1 MTIARLGA
9 EARDYS
15 KAIVNI
21 LIREQEST
29 RPVPTLA
36 VVGPVKN
43 IEERIKTMLRPGKK
57 FYRRPSLV
65 AAAIALVLTLLTVP
79 TALVL
84 TARAETKALPHKE
97 VEANAFGKLE
107 YVEHLTRE
115 DLLSVTS
122 IETSPDGRYA
132 YAAAYIP
139 SALLTFKRDP
149 GTGYLEHIQ
158 TISYPNTY
166 NDNNDL
172 NGAVGALVSPDGRYV
187 VCVSFRSNTVSLFER
202 DSSKGLLKKLDTVR
216 QNERGGQGLTW
227 VIADV
232 FSPDSRFV
240 YVIADRSAALSV
252 FGITENKKLALVE
265 CSKGEDNCFDG
276 ARGIAV
282 SPDGKYVYVVSY
294 RANTLV
300 VLERDPETGKTKV
313 KQLITDEKG
322 DVHGLAGVW
331 SVGCSSDGMF
341 VYTSAGRRQNDQ
353 FPGDNAIC
361 VFKRMPDGTLSLI
374 QEVFDGRQGV
384 SGFIG
389 GNELRVSPDGQNL
402 YALGSRS
409 NSVVAFRRN
418 PETGQ
423 LAYLQTFYDSEVAGK
438 EGSASGIGISP
449 DGEYVYVAG
458 EFDKSILIFKRLTG
472 TAK

>member
-1 MTIARLGA
+1 
-9 EARDYS
+9 
-15 KAIVNI
+15 
-21 LIREQEST
+21 
-29 RPVPTLA
+29 
-36 VVGPVKN
+36 
-43 IEERIKTMLRPGKK
+43 MLRPGKK

-65 AAAIALVLTLLTVP
+65 AAAIVLVLALLTVP

-84 TARAETKALPHKE
+84 TARAETKAAPQKE

-107 YVEHLTRE
+107 YVDHLTRE

-132 YAAAYIP
+132 YAAAYNA

-158 TISYPNTY
+158 TIS
-166 NDNNDL
+166 DNNDL
-172 NGAVGALVSPDGRYV
+172 YGAVAARVSPDGRYV
-187 VCVSFRSNTVSLFER
+187 VCVSFLSNTVSLFER
-202 DSSKGLLKKLDTVR
+202 DRSKGLLKKADTVR

-227 VIADV
+227 VIDAV

-240 YVIADRSAALSV
+240 YVIADQSAALSV

-282 SPDGKYVYVVSY
+282 SPDGKYVYVVSC

-322 DVHGLAGVW
+322 DVHGLAGVF
-331 SVGCSSDGMF
+331 SVGCSSDRMF
-341 VYTSAGRRQNDQ
+341 VYTSAGRFQ
-353 FPGDNAIC
+353 GDNAIC

-402 YALGSRS
+402 YALGTRS

-449 DGEYVYVAG
+449 DGKYVYVAG
-458 EFDKSILIFKRLTG
+458 ENDKSILIFKRLTG
-472 TAK
+472 TKK